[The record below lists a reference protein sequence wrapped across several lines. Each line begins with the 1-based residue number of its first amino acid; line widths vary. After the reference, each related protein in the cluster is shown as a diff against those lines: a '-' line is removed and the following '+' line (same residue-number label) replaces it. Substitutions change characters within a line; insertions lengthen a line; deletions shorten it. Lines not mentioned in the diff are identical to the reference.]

1 MNKNKY
7 VFWSLIH
14 KNKCVALN
22 EDLSQYAQGDTFW
35 KALLNLCET
44 NKKFIPS
51 SDPKQ
56 SPMNQRIKM
65 YYETGLNKVEILVGK
80 EKDRFSV
87 QCSNSKSFLNTSSEQ
102 KALMK
107 YIQSRADKSVIDPGL
122 KKL

>member
-1 MNKNKY
+1 MNKY

-14 KNKCVALN
+14 KKTCVALN
-22 EDLSQYAQGDTFW
+22 ENLSRYAQGDTFW

-44 NKKFIPS
+44 NNKFLPS
-51 SDPKQ
+51 PHPKP

-65 YYETGLNKVEILVGK
+65 FYETGLNKVEILV
-80 EKDRFSV
+80 EKKKNRFSV
-87 QCSNSKSFLNTSSEQ
+87 QCSNSKSFLTAPNEQ

-107 YIQSRADKSVIDPGL
+107 YIQSRAEKSVIDPGL